1 MPAIQTPRESELIA
15 SLREGNQNALGEL
28 YDQYGS
34 ALFGVVLRIVQSQE
48 QAEDVLQEVFVK
60 IWKNIASYDEAK
72 GKFFTW
78 ALNIARNSAIDT
90 LRSSDFR
97 NRQKTDSFDFI
108 VYGAKHP
115 SSEASVDTIGIR
127 EIVNRLDEK
136 HRRVIDLAYF
146 QGFTQ
151 TEIEQEMN
159 IPIGTVKTRLR
170 LALRELRKIFS

>member
-72 GKFFTW
+72 GK
-78 ALNIARNSAIDT
+78 
-90 LRSSDFR
+90 
-97 NRQKTDSFDFI
+97 
-108 VYGAKHP
+108 
-115 SSEASVDTIGIR
+115 
-127 EIVNRLDEK
+127 
-136 HRRVIDLAYF
+136 
-146 QGFTQ
+146 
-151 TEIEQEMN
+151 
-159 IPIGTVKTRLR
+159 
-170 LALRELRKIFS
+170 